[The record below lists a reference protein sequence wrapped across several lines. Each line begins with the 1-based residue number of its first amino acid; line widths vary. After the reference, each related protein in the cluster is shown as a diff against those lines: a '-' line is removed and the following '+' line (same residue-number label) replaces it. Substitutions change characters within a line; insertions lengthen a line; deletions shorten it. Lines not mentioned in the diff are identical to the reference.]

1 MNTVSLGI
9 SAVSLRNPIVLYYIN
24 YILLIGIPIYNGYC
38 TWTGWRWWWSTCVA
52 QEQVDRRVMIY
63 RYRSA
68 PPQRSEQMR
77 VIFSVLSSACIPEAH
92 YLLLVSTMVQSV
104 SVPGLSHVSG
114 LFSMIGIT
122 EYTYCIYRNRSAC
135 RLYPGQSRRSG
146 TPCMHQRT
154 NAPAIV
160 AYVVLQW
167 SSPFASFS
175 LPWPLR

>member
-92 YLLLVSTMVQSV
+92 YLLLVSTV
-104 SVPGLSHVSG
+104 SIYLDFLMFLVCFLLYDRNYGV
-114 LFSMIGIT
+114 
-122 EYTYCIYRNRSAC
+122 YTYCIYRNRSAC
-135 RLYPGQSRRSG
+135 IPVSCPGVLARRVCIS
-146 TPCMHQRT
+146 
-154 NAPAIV
+154 APTR
-160 AYVVLQW
+160 
-167 SSPFASFS
+167 P
-175 LPWPLR
+175 PL